1 MYKNVFSWFSLIL
14 FFLSYNSFS
23 QIGSISGIVKD
34 AQTKEELIGVSIYL
48 AGPNKGAATDVE
60 GKFTLPTIPEGTYT
74 LTLSY
79 VGYSTLKVEKVRVEA
94 DKNLFLNLEMATDA
108 GQTLSEVV
116 ITARKVQTTSQAIL
130 TEMKTVK
137 QVVSGISQEQIKM
150 SQDRDA
156 AQVMSRIPGLTVVDN
171 RFVMVR
177 GIPERYNQVMLNVAL
192 APSTEVDKRTFSFDL
207 IPSGVLERMMIYKS
221 GSPDNPGDFAGGLV
235 KVYTNSA
242 LDENHTKFSIGTG
255 IRANTTF
262 QPFLYNRKSS
272 TDFLGFDGGER
283 RLPSGFPKENLRSL
297 PNSSPLLVEA
307 PKLLNNDLSYK
318 TTTATP
324 DMSFG
329 ADIARSWYVGNKKL
343 SMISTINYSQSQQ
356 SYARNFN
363 RYEIQDPSN
372 YGKPAPYRLQ
382 FVDDRYEKENRI
394 GILSNWALRLN
405 STNKIEFKNLFNQ
418 IGENITV
425 LRNGRD
431 FVQQSD
437 RNRQNYMYGY
447 RQRTI
452 YSGQLEG
459 THDFKEKSTKVV
471 WVLGSNYLNE
481 TQPDLRRFRTVQA
494 AVDSEQYEIIPAPSS
509 NLFDTG
515 RYFGKLSEIS
525 LNNNVSVE
533 RELGGSKEN
542 PIQLRAGYLVD
553 FRSRKFDSRY
563 FSYTLG
569 SNTNP
574 TEQYRLLNLPL
585 NQVFANENFRQDG
598 FVAAE
603 GTNLLDSYNG
613 TNFLSAAYIGVTI
626 PVNKFTFVGGV
637 RGEYN
642 VLKLNTFDAG
652 NNPVNVDNKLFSPL
666 GFLNV
671 DYDIS
676 ETQKL
681 RFGYGRTVNRPEF
694 REVAPFLFYDYEMD
708 ANRNGNP
715 NLKTATINNLD
726 LRYELYPRVGETI
739 SFGAFYKNF
748 KNPIETVVILQSE
761 SQAFTLTNAERAYNY
776 GIEIEVRKSLKG
788 LTSSRL
794 VDNMSVNLNG
804 SLIASQVDYGK
815 TVNSAVQDTKRAL
828 QGQSPYIANA
838 VLNYHDEK
846 SGWNIGAAYNVIG
859 TRIFAIGNV
868 DFPTIYELPRNAID
882 LTVSKTIGKALAVK
896 VGIQDLLNAPY
907 RFFQDTNRDRKIN
920 EPNDDMII
928 RYQRGTLFTTT
939 LTYTIK

>member
-1 MYKNVFSWFSLIL
+1 MYKNLIRCL
-14 FFLSYNSFS
+14 FFTLLLSGYVS
-23 QIGSISGIVKD
+23 QAQTGAISGIIKD
-34 AQTKEELIGVSIYL
+34 AENKEELIGVTVL
-48 AGPNKGAATDVE
+48 LQGPNKGAATDVE
-60 GKFTLPTIPEGTYT
+60 GKFVFNTIPVGVYSLKIT
-74 LTLSY
+74 Y
-79 VGYSTLKVEKVRVEA
+79 VGYNPLTIQDVRVEEGKMVTF
-94 DKNLFLNLEMATDA
+94 DLEMTPSS
-108 GQTLSEVV
+108 GQNLAEVV
-116 ITARKVQTTSQAIL
+116 ITSKRVKNTTQAIL
-130 TEMKTVK
+130 SEIKAVK

-156 AQVMSRIPGLTVVDN
+156 AQVMSRIPGLTIVDN

-192 APSTEVDKRTFSFDL
+192 APSTEIDKRTFSFDL
-207 IPSGVLERMMIYKS
+207 IPSGVLERMMIFKS

-235 KVYTNSA
+235 KVYTSSA
-242 LDENHTKFSIGTG
+242 ADENHTKFSIGTNF
-255 IRANTTF
+255 RANTTF
-262 QPFLYNRKSS
+262 QPFVSNRSSS

-283 RLPSGFPKENLRSL
+283 KLPKGFPTENLRSF
-297 PNSSPLLVEA
+297 PNSSPVLTEA

-318 TTTATP
+318 TANATP
-324 DMSFG
+324 DMNFG
-329 ADIARSWYVGNKKL
+329 ADIARSWFLGNKKL

-356 SYARNFN
+356 YYQRNFN
-363 RYEIQDPSN
+363 RYEIQNPAN
-372 YGKPAPYRLQ
+372 YGTPAPYRLQ
-382 FVDDRYEKENRI
+382 FLDDRYEKENRI
-394 GILSNWALRLN
+394 GVLTNWALRLN
-405 STNKIEFKNLFNQ
+405 SSNKLEFKNLFNQ

-459 THDFKEKSTKVV
+459 THDFDEKNTKVT
-471 WVLGSNYLNE
+471 WVLGSNFLSEN
-481 TQPDLRRFRTVQA
+481 QPDLRRFRTIQTSS
-494 AVDSEQYEIIPAPSS
+494 DSEEYEIIPAPSS

-515 RYFGKLSEIS
+515 RYFGKLREIS
-525 LNNNVSVE
+525 VNNNVAVE
-533 RELGGSKEN
+533 RNIGGSVEN
-542 PIQLRAGYLVD
+542 PITLRAGYLVD
-553 FRSRKFDSRY
+553 FRSRQFDSRY

-569 SNTNP
+569 SNITP
-574 TEQYRLLNLPL
+574 AEQNRLLRLPL
-585 NQVFANENFRQDG
+585 DQVFANENFRQDG
-598 FVAAE
+598 FIAAE
-603 GTNLLDSYNG
+603 GTNLLDSYEG
-613 TNFLSAAYIGVTI
+613 TNFLSAAYVGATI
-626 PVNKFTFVGGV
+626 PVNDFTFVGGI

-642 VLKLNTFDAG
+642 ILKMNTYDAG
-652 NNPVNVDNKLFSPL
+652 NNPINVNNKLFSPL

-671 DYDIS
+671 DYSIS
-676 ETQKL
+676 ESQKL

-726 LRYELYPRVGETI
+726 LRYELYPRSGETI
-739 SFGAFYKNF
+739 SLGVFYKNF

-761 SQAFTLTNAERAYNY
+761 SQAFSLTNAASAYNY
-776 GIEIEVRKSLKG
+776 GVEIEVRKSFKG
-788 LTSSRL
+788 LTSSRF
-794 VDNMSVNLNG
+794 VDNMSINLNG
-804 SLIASQVDYGK
+804 SLITSQVDYGSS
-815 TVNSAVQDTKRAL
+815 VNASVQDTKRPL

-846 SGWNIGAAYNVIG
+846 SGWNIGAGYNIIG

-868 DFPTIYELPRNAID
+868 DFPTIYELPRNALD
-882 LTVSKTIGKALAVK
+882 LTVSKTLSKSFAVK

-907 RFFQDTNRDRKIN
+907 RFFQDTNRDRKIDSV
-920 EPNDDMII
+920 NDDLII
-928 RYQRGTLFTTT
+928 RYQRGTLFTTV